1 LPKKKTP
8 ARVFWIWKTNS
19 EATPKKKEAAQQQQ
33 ETTNQQS
40 PESRKTEAEKQK
52 EIVPFEER
60 RVGEG
65 RRNLQSRKREA
76 YNRKRVQGRKRMGG
90 RIKTISISSSR
101 R

>member
-1 LPKKKTP
+1 LGFLDHSQFCQQHHLEEP
-8 ARVFWIWKTNS
+8 AG
-19 EATPKKKEAAQQQQ
+19 AA
-33 ETTNQQS
+33 
-40 PESRKTEAEKQK
+40 AH
-52 EIVPFEER
+52 IAFEER

-90 RIKTISISSSR
+90 RIRTIRISSSR